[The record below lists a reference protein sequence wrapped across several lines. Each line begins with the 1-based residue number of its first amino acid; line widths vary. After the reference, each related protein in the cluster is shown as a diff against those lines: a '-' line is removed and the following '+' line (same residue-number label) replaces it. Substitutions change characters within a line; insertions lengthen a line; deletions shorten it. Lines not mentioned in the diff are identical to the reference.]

1 MLITVFGFLHSL
13 WFPPNGKPSSRPT
26 LESKGLDWVYDPK
39 QISIIHRY
47 ESKPSVAL
55 NYVLDDGQP
64 DFQVLPGALG
74 YQYIGRSS
82 VLLPDDKRLK
92 QLKKCTVSL
101 EKLCQLLGSEVKD
114 SHASSVVI
122 GQGGFISTPHLE
134 DMKKAMDMTDIYT
147 KLEVRFSNG
156 MTSTQYIHP
165 RCFTIKQALLKEAGP
180 VRFNRIEINS
190 GICLFSKGVLATSPG
205 HGQSTDTG
213 NQLAIPPLPKHNRL
227 TIYELETITRMS
239 SAIADTVGLIG
250 AAYKSRDTP
259 VQVNI
264 DVPDLQYYW
273 TACDLF
279 GRGLVSVEYVKSWI
293 EAIDRRKKQL
303 GSIMTSVLRKMLMDR
318 HICDVNIAISSG
330 TEAAITLVREK
341 METESITSL
350 EEILDAL
357 RSRGSDSEMW
367 RLFLDNLDSR
377 QQPSDMESLG
387 RLIYVFK
394 SIKPALAK
402 QRVTSF
408 QKPIDVP
415 NRMLIIQ
422 VDDVHEWKILDR
434 AKSFIKEYSK
444 TLPGSAHESVML
456 GLFPIQK
463 IFSAGPGRS
472 DLYLEDP
479 GFKLRMSSGRRLVGP
494 MDIISATYG
503 EHIGNHVRRSC
514 LLEGLS

>member
-13 WFPPNGKPSSRPT
+13 WFPPNGKPCSRAS
-26 LESKGLDWVYDPK
+26 LESKCLDWVYDPK
-39 QISIIHRY
+39 KISIIHRY
-47 ESKPSVAL
+47 ESKPSVVL

-64 DFQVLPGALG
+64 DFKVLPGAPG

-82 VLLPDDKRLK
+82 ELPPDDKRLK

-122 GQGGFISTPHLE
+122 GKGGFISTPHLE

-147 KLEVRFSNG
+147 KLEVRYSNG

-190 GICLFSKGVLATSPG
+190 GICLFSKGVLSTSPG
-205 HGQSTDTG
+205 HGKSTDTG
-213 NQLAIPPLPKHNRL
+213 NQLEIPPLPKHNRL

-259 VQVNI
+259 VQRVTSS
-264 DVPDLQYYW
+264 D
-273 TACDLF
+273 
-279 GRGLVSVEYVKSWI
+279 GGLSQSSMSRAGLKQSIGE
-293 EAIDRRKKQL
+293 KKQL

-341 METESITSL
+341 METESIASL

-357 RSRGSDSEMW
+357 RSRGNDSEMW
-367 RLFLDNLDSR
+367 RLFLDNLDPR
-377 QQPSDMESLG
+377 QQPTDMESLG

-394 SIKPALAK
+394 STKPALAK

-408 QKPIDVP
+408 EKPIEDVP

-444 TLPGSAHESVML
+444 MLPGGAHESVML

-479 GFKLRMSSGRRLVGP
+479 GFKLRMSSGGRLVGP